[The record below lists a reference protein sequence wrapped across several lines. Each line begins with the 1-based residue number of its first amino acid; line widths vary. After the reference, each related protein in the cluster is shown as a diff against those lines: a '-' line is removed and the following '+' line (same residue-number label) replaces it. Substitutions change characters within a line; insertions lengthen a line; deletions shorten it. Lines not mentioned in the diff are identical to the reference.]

1 MSEQTIPE
9 DVPLTERIA
18 ENPRPALLWAAVMVV
33 LVAVEFGALLAV
45 VLEVLKAIVG
55 IPPQILT
62 AVFSEYVPLL
72 GESGVQS
79 VMEPVQGTVT
89 YLDGLRES
97 ADTLPTLLSRDVI
110 PNQGYYTPSNG
121 WQETFLGLEPMWPW
135 AIRTVLVFAY
145 AFFLAYWVWRGYLVF
160 RRHYRQA
167 EWTPRDD
174 IVKRL
179 RGHRWGQFG
188 FVIVFAF
195 LTMAVFAPAL
205 GPTTVEANI
214 REPCSNDFQY
224 WDTRV
229 QSVETISVCNANF
242 NVASNGQG
250 GNNVGLMQ
258 YDRYGRFHPFGTLP
272 TPGKDM
278 FTFMVAGARV
288 SLFIGLLAI
297 GLGGVVAT
305 AFAMITAYYKGLA
318 DLAVVIASDSIM
330 TIPALL
336 LLIIVSVTFRG
347 HWLNSILS
355 GGLLIALILAF
366 TRWPLLWRAIRGPS
380 FQVAEQEWVDAARSY
395 GQRARVTMRKHM
407 LPYVMGYLLIYG
419 SMSLG
424 GVIITTSALSFLP
437 GGLGVQAPTPEWGRA
452 IAMGQSYVATQSWHI
467 SMIPGILIV
476 LVVTA
481 FNALGDGIRDAID
494 PQSEGSDAG
503 AEMGAGGGGG

>member
-1 MSEQTIPE
+1 
-9 DVPLTERIA
+9 
-18 ENPRPALLWAAVMVV
+18 
-33 LVAVEFGALLAV
+33 
-45 VLEVLKAIVG
+45 
-55 IPPQILT
+55 
-62 AVFSEYVPLL
+62 
-72 GESGVQS
+72 
-79 VMEPVQGTVT
+79 
-89 YLDGLRES
+89 
-97 ADTLPTLLSRDVI
+97 
-110 PNQGYYTPSNG
+110 
-121 WQETFLGLEPMWPW
+121 
-135 AIRTVLVFAY
+135 
-145 AFFLAYWVWRGYLVF
+145 
-160 RRHYRQA
+160 
-167 EWTPRDD
+167 
-174 IVKRL
+174 
-179 RGHRWGQFG
+179 
-188 FVIVFAF
+188 
-195 LTMAVFAPAL
+195 
-205 GPTTVEANI
+205 
-214 REPCSNDFQY
+214 
-224 WDTRV
+224 
-229 QSVETISVCNANF
+229 
-242 NVASNGQG
+242 
-250 GNNVGLMQ
+250 
-258 YDRYGRFHPFGTLP
+258 
-272 TPGKDM
+272 
-278 FTFMVAGARV
+278 MVAGARV

-305 AFAMITAYYKGLA
+305 AFAMITAYDKGLA
-318 DLAVVIASDSIM
+318 DLAVVLASDSIM

-467 SMIPGILIV
+467 SLIPGILIV